1 MKVRDLYNVM
11 DLWTHVEIAD
21 LDEQQVIN
29 GMMVELETGFKEE
42 GCENILFDENMEK
55 ILDMKIAEVE
65 ALGNLK
71 IRITVL

>member
-1 MKVRDLYNVM
+1 M

-21 LDEQQVIN
+21 LDEQQVFN